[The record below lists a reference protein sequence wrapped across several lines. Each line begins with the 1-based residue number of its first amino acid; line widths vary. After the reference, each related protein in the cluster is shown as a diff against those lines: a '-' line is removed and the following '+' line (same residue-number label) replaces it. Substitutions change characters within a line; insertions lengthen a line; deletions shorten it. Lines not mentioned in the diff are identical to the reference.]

1 MQAPELRSLL
11 ADGPLEPSLLSEVR
25 AVSGQRV
32 GATRWVGL
40 RRAAARPSFCRAAC
54 FAACASAAPRVGGAA
69 TVRCTWHWARH
80 LPCALLCAP
89 SSCSKRTTTSHTP
102 PLCARARASQP
113 RLRSILATFASF
125 PPKYRLLIWRALLR
139 LPGNR
144 LAFGGLRARGPH
156 PSFAD
161 LPRRFPGLGGSQA
174 TRLARVLSC
183 LAWWCPLLAAAPWVP
198 SFAFPFV
205 QLFGADDCGSFEACA
220 AVLLNVLP
228 GWLEQYP
235 EPPMRLVAL
244 GEQAVAQADAR
255 LAHHCDVAL
264 GGTWRAVWHL
274 MSTAFSDAFPA
285 GEWAQVWDHLVCGP
299 PVLAPCLA
307 AAILL
312 RTAPALTSV
321 HAPAAADVL
330 LRAPCGLNVEE
341 VLRHAHQL
349 AEARGGSLRSWQTP
363 PVPLGMGA
371 VYPAFGPV
379 PAHQLAEAV
388 DAAAEQHA
396 AQQLEATASALASRV
411 DGAASLQSAWDA
423 EQRTLSRVRT
433 EQTAQKGAL
442 EARLRARQAASAAS
456 ALDSR
461 QRALDLR
468 EEALRQQLLRERR
481 AWHEALAHGA
491 AEVDGRRRE
500 LDTQGAIL
508 SAEERLRTLEAEVD
522 ARDAAADVAASHEAA
537 RLRVAAQAAA
547 AAAAQR
553 LRGARFARRVATADD
568 ASKVARAHAAAR
580 RAAMAAAR
588 QEASV
593 LAAGREAEL
602 QLQLAEEDAMANA
615 MRERLRRDAAE
626 TEAAITAAAVEAER
640 LRSVTAADA
649 SAAALSAQAALDMDG
664 FATNAQRR
672 AQSLARARQEAL
684 DGAMARDAAA
694 ASAAAHTRAASVAHM
709 LAERRAA
716 LAAADAQAEVATQRA
731 LTLGHLER
739 SRDEAL
745 AAELRRQAASLGSAL
760 GGPRGGEVHSH
771 EAAGG
776 GREQPASSPRLPTD
790 DLSLR
795 LERARREL
803 AQAARD
809 AAEAERTAAA
819 LRVLAEAEV
828 PVPAA

>member
-1 MQAPELRSLL
+1 VTWPPLRAS
-11 ADGPLEPSLLSEVR
+11 
-25 AVSGQRV
+25 
-32 GATRWVGL
+32 
-40 RRAAARPSFCRAAC
+40 RRLF
-54 FAACASAAPRVGGAA
+54 
-69 TVRCTWHWARH
+69 
-80 LPCALLCAP
+80 PCL
-89 SSCSKRTTTSHTP
+89 KRTTTTDT
-102 PLCARARASQP
+102 ARPASRQP

-156 PSFAD
+156 PAFAD
-161 LPRRFPGLGGSQA
+161 LPRRFPGLGGTQA
-174 TRLARVLSC
+174 SRLARVLSC
-183 LAWWCPLLAAAPWVP
+183 LGWWCPLLAQAPWVP
-198 SFAFPFV
+198 SFVFPFV
-205 QLFGADDCGSFEACA
+205 QLFGADDCGAFEAVA

-228 GWLEQYP
+228 GWLEQFP

-244 GEQAVAQADAR
+244 GEQAVAQGDTR

-264 GGTWRAVWHL
+264 GGTWRAIWHL

-285 GEWAQVWDHLVCGP
+285 SEWAQVWDHLVCGP
-299 PVLAPCLA
+299 PILAPCLA

-312 RTAPALTSV
+312 RSAPALTSV

-349 AEARGGSLRSWQTP
+349 AEARGGSLRSWQSP
-363 PVPLGMGA
+363 PVPLGLGA

-388 DAAAEQHA
+388 DAVTEQQAAV
-396 AQQLEATASALASRV
+396 QLEATASALASRV
-411 DGAASLQSAWDA
+411 DGASALQSAWDT
-423 EQRTLSRVRT
+423 EQRSLARVRS
-433 EQTAQKGAL
+433 EQQAQKRAL
-442 EARLRARQAASAAS
+442 EAQLRARQTAGAAS

-481 AWHEALAHGA
+481 AWHEALAYGA

-508 SAEERLRTLEAEVD
+508 SAEERLRTLEAEVE
-522 ARDAAADVAASHEAA
+522 ARDQAADVAASHEAA

-553 LRGARFARRVATADD
+553 LRGARFARGVVTADD

-588 QEASV
+588 QEAAV

-640 LRSVTAADA
+640 LRSITAADA
-649 SAAALSAQAALDMDG
+649 SAAALSAQAALDMDS
-664 FATNAQRR
+664 FAGNAHRR
-672 AQSLARARQEAL
+672 AQSLARARQEAM

-716 LAAADAQAEVATQRA
+716 LASADAQAEVATQRA

-739 SRDEAL
+739 SKDEAL
-745 AAELRRQAASLGSAL
+745 AAELRRQAAAL
-760 GGPRGGEVHSH
+760 GTALGPRGGHGHVA
-771 EAAGG
+771 EAAAG
-776 GREQPASSPRLPTD
+776 SPTPPTD

-819 LRVLAEAEV
+819 LRVLAVVDV